1 MDSQLFRKFD
11 LTRPVQIVSPIEE
24 WCGTDE
30 EGMRAGFQNL
40 IDMGVS
46 GFVTNV
52 KLEKYLSDEKSWD
65 VLRRGAKLAHEMG
78 LRVWIYDEKGYPS
91 GAAGGL
97 VLGKY
102 PKGEAEGLIQTF
114 NDDGRPRY
122 EVSKLFENTH
132 ATANFF
138 ERRHYINILDREAA
152 ATFINVTHDSYERAL
167 HPIGEYVEAFFT
179 DEPSLIST
187 YVPAGLDY
195 PKTIPWHESLPRV
208 FQSRK
213 GYDITQHWASL
224 FENTGETDRKVRCDF
239 YEVISDLCAENYF
252 GQLQDWCQAHKVMS
266 SGHLLG
272 EETLVWQTLFD
283 GDPFTCY
290 RKFDIPGIDMILS
303 SPERIMQDREPFFL
317 VPKVA
322 SSAARLEGNRR
333 VMCEISDFFGMMG
346 GRHASLAQMKCTAGV
361 LMSLGIT
368 DFTSFYSVSLKPN
381 QPPDPALKSRRFS
394 AQEYRQYTDYVSRV
408 NTILGEGSFHRRT
421 AVLHPIVSVWANF
434 TPPTRSMYE
443 PHPSDRVRFIDESFA
458 NLCRELIQHQVEY
471 DIVDEK
477 SLATARVEG
486 KTLVIGGHTYDVV
499 VLPPMDTIRFQTLE
513 TIHRFARQG
522 GSVFAH
528 PLYPQFAAEGIE
540 KDGEIKNIMAAIIAK
555 GPVGGVTPETTPIHY
570 LIRSRVPPLCHLTPS
585 STNVLCTTLSS
596 NRRLRFFLVN
606 SSSIE
611 YSGTFVFRATGEPIM
626 MDPATGEEK
635 HVKSKNVGDA
645 SVQIDATI
653 GPYGSAFVIFP

>member
-11 LTRPVQIVSPIEE
+11 LTRPLQIVSPIEE
-24 WCGTDE
+24 WCGADE
-30 EGMRAGFQNL
+30 AGMRAGFQNL

-52 KLEKYLSDEKSWD
+52 KLEKYLMDGTSWD
-65 VLRRGAKLAHEMG
+65 VLRRGAKIAHEMG

-97 VLGKY
+97 VLEQY
-102 PKGEAEGLIQTF
+102 PGGEAEGLIQAF
-114 NDDGRPRY
+114 ENDGHPKY
-122 EVSKLFENTH
+122 EVAKLFENTH

-138 ERRHYINILDREAA
+138 ERRHYINILDQKAV
-152 ATFINVTHDSYERAL
+152 ATFIDVTHERYERAL

-179 DEPSLIST
+179 DEPSLIAT

-195 PKTIPWHESLPRV
+195 PKTLPWHTRLPEMFR
-208 FQSRK
+208 SRK
-213 GYDITQHWASL
+213 GYDITQHWESL
-224 FENTGETDRKVRCDF
+224 FGDTGDIDRKIRCDF
-239 YEVISDLCAENYF
+239 YEVIANLCAETYF

-290 RKFDIPGIDMILS
+290 KRFDLQGIDMILS
-303 SPERIMQDREPFFL
+303 DPERIMQDKEPFFL

-322 SSAARLEGNRR
+322 SSAARLQGKRR

-368 DFTSFYSVSLKPN
+368 DFTSFYSVPLQPN
-381 QPPDPALKSRRFS
+381 QTADPTPKSRRFS
-394 AQEYRQYTDYVSRV
+394 VEEYRQWTDYVSRV
-408 NTILGEGSFHRRT
+408 NTFLGEGTFAPRT

-443 PHPSDRVRFIDESFA
+443 PHPSERVRFIDDSFA
-458 NLCRELIQHQVEY
+458 NLCRDFLQHQIDF
-471 DIVDEK
+471 DIVDER
-477 SLATARVEG
+477 SVAGARIEG
-486 KTLVIGGHTYDVV
+486 KMLVIGEQEYGVL
-499 VLPPMDTIRFQTLE
+499 VLPPMDTIRLGTLE
-513 TIHRFARQG
+513 KILQFAGKG

-528 PLYPQFAAEGIE
+528 PLSPKFAADGPD
-540 KDGEIKNIMAAIIAK
+540 KDNDIKSMMGKIAAK
-555 GPVGGVTPETTPIHY
+555 GGLGKPAPGTTPLTY
-570 LIRSRVPPLCHLTPS
+570 LVNSRIPPQCTLHPS
-585 STNVLCTTLSS
+585 SPNVLCTPVS
-596 NRRLRFFLVN
+596 RKKGQAYFLVN
-606 SSSIE
+606 ASSQT
-611 YSGTFVFRATGEPIM
+611 YKGTCTLHSVGKPTAF
-626 MDPATGEEK
+626 DPATDKKQEF
-635 HVKSKNVGDA
+635 KSKKVGTTSTQIALSLDSFA
-645 SVQIDATI
+645 SL
-653 GPYGSAFVIFP
+653 FVEF

>member
-1 MDSQLFRKFD
+1 
-11 LTRPVQIVSPIEE
+11 
-24 WCGTDE
+24 
-30 EGMRAGFQNL
+30 MRLGFQSL
-40 IDMGVS
+40 LDCGVS
-46 GFVTNV
+46 GLVTTV
-52 KLEKYLSDEKSWD
+52 SLEKYLNDANAWEI
-65 VLRRGAKLAHEMG
+65 LRCGVQLAHKMG

-97 VLGKY
+97 VLEKY
-102 PKGEAEGLIQTF
+102 PKGEAEGLIQAF
-114 NDDGRPRY
+114 NNDGRPRY

-138 ERRHYINILDREAA
+138 ERRHYINILDREAV

-167 HPIGEYVEAFFT
+167 HPIGDYVEAFFT

-195 PKTIPWHESLPRV
+195 PKTLPWHESLPRV

-213 GYDITQHWASL
+213 GYDITAHWESL
-224 FENTGETDRKVRCDF
+224 FVDTGEIDRKMRCDF
-239 YEVISDLCAENYF
+239 YEVISDLCAETYF
-252 GQLQDWCQAHKVMS
+252 AQLQDWCQAHKVMS

-322 SSAARLEGNRR
+322 SSAARLQGKRR
-333 VMCEISDFFGMMG
+333 VMCEISDFFGSMG

-368 DFTSFYSVSLKPN
+368 DFTSFYSVSLNPN

-394 AQEYRQYTDYVSRV
+394 VQEYRQYTDYVSRV
-408 NTILGEGSFHRRT
+408 NTALGEGTYHRRT

-471 DIVDEK
+471 DIMDEK
-477 SLATARVEG
+477 NMAAGRVEG
-486 KTLVIGGHTYDVV
+486 KTLVVGEHAYDVV
-499 VLPPMDTIRFQTLE
+499 VLPPMDTIRVQTLE
-513 TIHRFARQG
+513 TIHRFAQQG
-522 GSVFAH
+522 GSVFAY
-528 PLYPQFAAEGIE
+528 PLHPQFAAEGVE
-540 KDGEIKNIMAAIIAK
+540 KDGDIKKMMAAIIAK
-555 GPVGGVTPETTPIHY
+555 GSASIIAQITTPIHY
-570 LIRSRVPPLCHLTPS
+570 LIRSRVPPVCHLTPAS
-585 STNVLCTTLSS
+585 SSILCTTLSRD
-596 NRRLRFFLVN
+596 NGRTYFLVN
-606 SSSIE
+606 ASSAE
-611 YSGTFVFRATGEPIM
+611 YSGAGVFRSAGNATII
-626 MDPATGEEK
+626 DPATGEEQRVELK
-635 HVKSKNVGDA
+635 KMGDGGSQVALTLPPFA
-645 SVQIDATI
+645 SL
-653 GPYGSAFVIFP
+653 FVEFR